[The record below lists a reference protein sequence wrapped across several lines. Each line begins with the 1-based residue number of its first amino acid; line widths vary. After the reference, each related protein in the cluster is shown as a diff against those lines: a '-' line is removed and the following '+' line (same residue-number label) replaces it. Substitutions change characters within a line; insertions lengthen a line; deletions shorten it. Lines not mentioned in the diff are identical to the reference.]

1 MEEKEQKELELLAAK
16 VRRDVV
22 EMLLHRGY
30 GHLGGSLSIVEV
42 MAVLYGKQLKHDP
55 KNPKWEDRDRLVLS
69 KGHAGPAWYSVLA
82 ERGFFDRDM
91 LFTLNDGGTNLPSHP
106 DRTKTPGVDMT
117 TAPLA
122 RAAPRLP
129 ASPPPSPRRAPMPT
143 PTSSWATASSTRASA
158 GRPSQYIANYKMD
171 NLIVFIDDNK
181 RQLDGWTKDI
191 MNPFDYVAK
200 MQSFGF
206 YTQKVNGQDVVARRR
221 RHHRGQAAQGR
232 GPLASSST
240 PSRALASRPSRR
252 WRATTLPS
260 STRLSSRRPPR
271 MPSTLLTS
279 RSRSLRRRS
288 PNVQAR

>member
-1 MEEKEQKELELLAAK
+1 MEEKEQKELTLLAAK

-42 MAVLYGKQLKHDP
+42 MAALYGKQLKHDP

-117 TAPLA
+117 TGSLGQGCST
-122 RAAPRLP
+122 AAG
-129 ASPPPSPRRAPMPT
+129 M
-143 PTSSWATASSTRASA
+143 ATALKKKGSDAYTYLIVGDGELNEGQCWEAF
-158 GRPSQYIANYKMD
+158 QYIANYKLD

-181 RQLDGWTKDI
+181 RQLDGWTKDV
-191 MNPFDYVAK
+191 MNPFDYVKK
-200 MQSFGF
+200 MESFGF
-206 YTQKVNGQDVVARRR
+206 YTIKVDGNDVVAVSDAIDQAKA
-221 RHHRGQAAQGR
+221 HKGEAICIVLDTVKGKGVKYFEDMVMNHAPKFNTPEMKEAAQE
-232 GPLASSST
+232 AID
-240 PSRALASRPSRR
+240 
-252 WRATTLPS
+252 
-260 STRLSSRRPPR
+260 
-271 MPSTLLTS
+271 
-279 RSRSLRRRS
+279 SL
-288 PNVQAR
+288 NAEIKELEEEVA